1 MSSSNQLS
9 RLEEIAKK
17 EEVVDTVQ
25 ARHLRDQPREVEQTY
40 RDHLR
45 THLSLGDSSGTEE
58 QLLSNLEEEEG
69 TIGIIAGKYAYGKT
83 STSIS
88 FWASCEDAGYV
99 AVPPFILSSLAD
111 LMDATTGWL
120 KHKLGDRFSNRI
132 QQLHDKYQQKG
143 VQELA
148 NETGEEHD
156 IDPDKASE
164 LIADLSESGRMN
176 EDIPAEVLVE
186 YYLDATEL
194 VKDAGYDGLVV
205 FPDEVQQFFKKHS
218 YSDAEEELRSLIW
231 GFNPRSVPFGM
242 MFSIPD
248 EQLAVINE
256 RGADILDRVR
266 ENNLLLNLTS
276 TYDHDFPREL
286 WNHYAEKYDFEDIK
300 DEIIPEETLTS
311 IGQYATR
318 DDLSRGPRTVIDAFG
333 LAVTEYLEKGSTF
346 TPIGFIE
353 AYIDNRLRF
362 TEPQQKVR
370 GAVSEAEAADVVQTP
385 DHKRAIKLM
394 AAFPKGVPE
403 AVVNTYGLQG
413 AMSELSSELHG
424 TLLTFYA
431 DGYTLVQIV
440 KGDPDVSV
448 GGEILKNFWREFQ
461 ENDEDVADAIEAFDK
476 HVVPKLFPQKGR
488 GQSRTG
494 WTIRESNKLHKHT
507 IESYREGTFDPSYPQ
522 RGCYIR
528 VSGRNKDLGR
538 VESENNLDDG
548 SDLRLG
554 FFLDHQFVAE
564 ENISE
569 IEDNTTYQFTL
580 NLKESLMKGDL
591 PQRIRKLK
599 DYMNPRSVS
608 PLLMLALT
616 SRIDREIAEAEDNMT
631 LAEKQSLENLRENLI
646 TETIEIL
653 FDDELRENTPGSLDI
668 RRLRDRMA
676 EDLFRSVM
684 RDRYPDYETLYKGRS
699 ITKLV
704 GEYISALESG
714 SLNLALTQKQGR
726 RPVVISKDELGEA
739 FNVKNHSSLRN
750 KLTDKYAQLVDL
762 EWGYGDNSDEVRVT
776 FALHPLEQE
785 ILDAFPSDEAGA
797 ELSRSSAKSI
807 ATRKGYRDEEFEQV
821 LRLLQARQ
829 YFDED
834 GEQLV
839 RIESTVDKE
848 DIEQELAEV
857 RETLETLTADSSTQ
871 EDLKTRVEA
880 ASSDLDDTPVEQEE
894 RLEEIREEV
903 TDLRRAVEKELERQF
918 RDLKRDMDDL
928 ADRASSIQRQSQSN
942 ILNKVEI
949 PATFSRHLNKQR
961 TKINNRYEH
970 ISSRAE
976 KIEERINRDLDR
988 FNRVSPDNFEE
999 LAEKY
1004 SEEQAR
1010 LNELEAELEEEE
1022 KYGEGYSSWRS
1033 LAGKAHD
1040 LDERVMRFTDR
1051 SGEEEF
1057 ETRVNNLL
1065 SEISERFSEHGK
1077 ELLLRADTYE
1087 DELAEI
1093 TNDFD
1098 DRVGQQRQAFQSKK
1112 TALEDILSTAKGS
1125 HPGLRAQFSEA
1136 NPQQSYENL
1145 EDGFRK
1151 AIRDEILA
1159 ELSDSVEEL
1168 LRTVNRADRFQTIP
1182 GSINLDSLRD
1192 ELGATKEEL
1201 ESLMNEIETWSIDN
1215 GDEAITATA
1224 EDIADLREQISGL
1237 EDEVEELNRPVRPD
1251 SDSQIEI
1258 YKELEYGREIQLDEI
1273 LESDEQDPEDLAQ
1286 ELAGLFQRNLLDI
1299 KVQKR
1304 FRDLPDK

>member
-1 MSSSNQLS
+1 
-9 RLEEIAKK
+9 
-17 EEVVDTVQ
+17 
-25 ARHLRDQPREVEQTY
+25 
-40 RDHLR
+40 
-45 THLSLGDSSGTEE
+45 
-58 QLLSNLEEEEG
+58 
-69 TIGIIAGKYAYGKT
+69 
-83 STSIS
+83 
-88 FWASCEDAGYV
+88 
-99 AVPPFILSSLAD
+99 
-111 LMDATTGWL
+111 MDATTGWL
-120 KHKLGDRFSNRI
+120 KHKLGERFSNRI
-132 QQLHDKYQQKG
+132 QQLHEKYQQKG
-143 VQELA
+143 VRELA

-205 FPDEVQQFFKKHS
+205 FPDEVQQFFKKLS

-231 GFNPRSVPFGM
+231 GFNPRSVSFGM

-286 WNHYAEKYDFEDIK
+286 WNHYAAKYDFEDIK

-333 LAVTEYLEKGSTF
+333 LAVTEYIENGATF

-394 AAFPKGVPE
+394 AAFPEGVPE
-403 AVVNTYGLQG
+403 DVVNTYGLQG

-476 HVVPKLFPQKGR
+476 HVVPKLFPGRGR

-494 WTIRESNKLHKHT
+494 WTVRESNQLHKHT

-538 VESENNLDDG
+538 VESENNLDRDG
-548 SDLRLG
+548 DLSLG

-564 ENISE
+564 ETVSE
-569 IEDNTTYQFTL
+569 IEENTIYQFTL

-599 DYMNPRSVS
+599 DYMNPRSVT

-616 SRIDREIAEAEDNMT
+616 SRIDREIAESEDNMT

-653 FDDELRENTPGSLDI
+653 FDDELRENTPGSLEI
-668 RRLRDRMA
+668 RRLRDRMV

-684 RDRYPDYETLYKGRS
+684 QDRYPDYETLYKGRS

-726 RPVVISKDELGEA
+726 RPVVISKDDLGEA

-762 EWGYGDNSDEVRVT
+762 EWDYGDNSDVVRIT
-776 FALHPLEQE
+776 FDLHPLEQE
-785 ILDAFPSDEAGA
+785 VLDAFPSDEAGV
-797 ELSRSSAKSI
+797 ELSKSSAKSI
-807 ATRKGYRDEEFEQV
+807 ATSKGYRDEEFEQV

-829 YFDED
+829 YLDEE

-839 RIESTVDKE
+839 RIESNVDKE

-871 EDLKTRVEA
+871 EDLETQVEA
-880 ASSDLDDTPVEQEE
+880 VSSDLDDTPAEQEE

-903 TDLRRAVEKELERQF
+903 TDLRRAVEEELEKQF
-918 RDLKRDMDDL
+918 RDLKRGMDDL
-928 ADRASSIQRQSQSN
+928 ADRASSIQHQSQSN
-942 ILNKVEI
+942 KLNKVEI

-970 ISSRAE
+970 ISSQAK
-976 KIEERINRDLDR
+976 KIEERINRDLER
-988 FNRVSPDNFEE
+988 FDRVSSDNFEE
-999 LAEKY
+999 LSKEY

-1010 LNELEAELEEEE
+1010 LNDLEEELEEEE
-1022 KYGEGYSSWRS
+1022 KYSDGYSSWRS
-1033 LAGKAHD
+1033 LAGKSHD

-1077 ELLLRADTYE
+1077 EFLLRADTYE

-1112 TALEDILSTAKGS
+1112 TTLEDILSTAKGS

-1145 EDGFRK
+1145 EDGFRN
-1151 AIRDEILA
+1151 AIRDDILA
-1159 ELSDSVEEL
+1159 DLNESVENL
-1168 LRTVNRADRFQTIP
+1168 MRTVNRANRFQTIP
-1182 GSINLDSLRD
+1182 DSINLDSIRD

-1201 ESLMNEIETWSIDN
+1201 DSLMDEIETWSIDD
-1215 GDEAITATA
+1215 GDEEIIATA
-1224 EDIADLREQISGL
+1224 EDIANLRKEISDL
-1237 EDEVEELNRPVRPD
+1237 EDDVEELNRPVRPD
-1251 SDSQIEI
+1251 SDAQIDL
-1258 YKELEYGREIQLDEI
+1258 YNELEYGREIQLDEI
-1273 LESDEQDPEDLAQ
+1273 LESDDQDPENIAQ

-1304 FRDLPDK
+1304 FRDLPDE

>member
-25 ARHLRDQPREVEQTY
+25 ARHLREQPREVEQTY

-45 THLSLGDSSGTEE
+45 THLSLGDSSGTED
-58 QLLSNLEEEEG
+58 QLLSNLENQEG
-69 TIGIIAGKYAYGKT
+69 SIGIIAGKYAYGKT

-120 KHKLGDRFSNRI
+120 NHKLGDRFSNRI
-132 QQLHDKYQQKG
+132 QQIHEKYQQKG
-143 VQELA
+143 VQQLA

-194 VKDAGYDGLVV
+194 VQDAGYDGLVV

-276 TYDHDFPREL
+276 TYDHDFPKEL
-286 WNHYAEKYDFEDIK
+286 WNHYAKKYDFEEIK

-333 LAVTEYLEKGSTF
+333 LAVTEYRESGSTF
-346 TPIGFIE
+346 TPISFIE

-370 GAVSEAEAADVVQTP
+370 GAVSEVEAADVVQTP
-385 DHKRAIKLM
+385 NHKRAIKLM
-394 AAFPKGVPE
+394 AAFPKGVTE
-403 AVVNTYGLQG
+403 DIVSTYGLQG
-413 AMSELSSELHG
+413 EMSELSSELHG

-461 ENDEDVADAIEAFDK
+461 ENDEDVADAIVAFDK
-476 HVVPKLFPQKGR
+476 HVVPKLFPEKGR

-494 WTIRESNKLHKHT
+494 WTVRESNQLHKHT

-522 RGCYIR
+522 RSCYIR

-538 VESENNLDDG
+538 VESENNLDRDA
-548 SDLRLG
+548 DLTLG
-554 FFLDHQFVAE
+554 LFLDHQFVTE
-564 ENISE
+564 ENITE
-569 IEDNTTYQFTL
+569 IEKDTSYQFTL

-599 DYMNPRSVS
+599 DYMNPRSVT

-616 SRIDREIAEAEDNMT
+616 SRIDREIAESDDNMT

-653 FDDELRENTPGSLDI
+653 FDDELRENAPNSLDI

-684 RDRYPDYETLYKGRS
+684 RNRYPEYKTLYKGRS

-714 SLNLALTQKQGR
+714 SLDLALTQKQGR
-726 RPVVISKDELGEA
+726 RPVVISKDALGEA

-750 KLTDKYAQLVDL
+750 KVTDKYAQLAEL
-762 EWGYGDNSDEVRVT
+762 EWDYGDSSDEVRIT

-785 ILDAFPSDEAGA
+785 ILDTFPSDEAGA
-797 ELSRSSAKSI
+797 ELTKSSAKSI
-807 ATRKGYRDEEFEQV
+807 ASNKGYREEEFEQV

-829 YFDED
+829 YLDKEGD
-834 GEQLV
+834 RLV

-848 DIEQELAEV
+848 DIEQELVEV
-857 RETLETLTADSSTQ
+857 RETLETLTASSSTQ
-871 EDLKTRVEA
+871 EDLEEQLKITSTNLEDTA
-880 ASSDLDDTPVEQEE
+880 AEEEE

-903 TDLRRAVEKELERQF
+903 TELRRAVEEELESQF
-918 RDLKRDMDDL
+918 RDLKREMDDL
-928 ADRASSIQRQSQSN
+928 ADRASSIQRQSQSSM
-942 ILNKVEI
+942 LNKVEI

-970 ISSRAE
+970 ISSQAE
-976 KIEERINRDLDR
+976 EIEERINRDLGQFDR
-988 FNRVSPDNFEE
+988 VTPDSFEE
-999 LAEKY
+999 LSEKRSEEKSRIDDLQEELKDEKKY
-1004 SEEQAR
+1004 SD
-1010 LNELEAELEEEE
+1010 
-1022 KYGEGYSSWRS
+1022 GYSSWRS
-1033 LAGKAHD
+1033 LAGKSHD

-1065 SEISERFSEHGK
+1065 SEINERFSEHGK

-1112 TALEDILSTAKGS
+1112 TTLENILSTAKGS

-1145 EDGFRK
+1145 ENGFRK

-1159 ELSDSVEEL
+1159 ELSDSIEEL
-1168 LRTVNRADRFQTIP
+1168 LRTANRADRFQTIP
-1182 GSINLDSLRD
+1182 ENISLDSLRED
-1192 ELGATKEEL
+1192 LNNAKEEL
-1201 ESLMNEIETWSIDN
+1201 ESLMTEVETWSIDDQ
-1215 GDEAITATA
+1215 DESITTTA
-1224 EDIADLREQISGL
+1224 ENIANLRENISEL
-1237 EDEVEELNRPVRPD
+1237 ENEVEGLNRPVRPD
-1251 SDSQIEI
+1251 SDAQIDL
-1258 YKELEYGREIQLDEI
+1258 YNELEYGREIQLDEI
-1273 LESDEQDPEDLAQ
+1273 LEEDDQNPENLAKD
-1286 ELAGLFQRNLLDI
+1286 LAGLFQRNLLDI

-1304 FRDLPDK
+1304 FRDLPEE

>member
-9 RLEEIAKK
+9 RLEEVAKK

-25 ARHLRDQPREVEQTY
+25 ARHLRDQPRGVEQTY

-58 QLLSNLEEEEG
+58 QLLLNLEEKEG

-120 KHKLGDRFSNRI
+120 KHKLGERFSNRI
-132 QQLHDKYQQKG
+132 QQLHEKYQQKG

-231 GFNPRSVPFGM
+231 GFNPRSVSFGM

-276 TYDHDFPREL
+276 TYDHDFPQEL
-286 WNHYAEKYDFEDIK
+286 WNHYAKKYDFEDIK
-300 DEIIPEETLTS
+300 DEIIPKETLTS

-318 DDLSRGPRTVIDAFG
+318 DDLSRGPRTVIDTFG
-333 LAVTEYLEKGSTF
+333 LAVTEYIEAGSTF
-346 TPIGFIE
+346 TPISFIE

-370 GAVSEAEAADVVQTP
+370 GAVSETQAADVVQTP

-394 AAFPKGVPE
+394 AAFPEGVPE
-403 AVVNTYGLQG
+403 DIVNTYGLQA
-413 AMSELSSELHG
+413 AMNELSSELHG

-431 DGYTLVQIV
+431 DGYTLVQVV

-461 ENDEDVADAIEAFDK
+461 ENDEDVADAIEAFNN
-476 HVVPKLFPQKGR
+476 HVIAKLFPGRGR

-494 WTIRESNKLHKHT
+494 WTVRESNQLHKHT

-538 VESENNLDDG
+538 VESENNIDHDA
-548 SDLRLG
+548 DLSIS

-564 ENISE
+564 ENVSE
-569 IEDNTTYQFTL
+569 LKEDMTYQFTL
-580 NLKESLMKGDL
+580 NLRESLMKGDL

-599 DYMNPRSVS
+599 DYMNPRSVT

-616 SRIDREIAEAEDNMT
+616 SRIDREISESEDNMT

-668 RRLRDRMA
+668 RRLRDRMV

-684 RDRYPDYETLYKGRS
+684 QNRYPEYETLYKGRS

-704 GEYISALESG
+704 GEYLSALESG

-726 RPVVISKDELGEA
+726 RPVVISKDDLGEA

-762 EWGYGDNSDEVRVT
+762 EWDHGDSSNKVRIT

-785 ILDAFPSDEAGA
+785 ILDRFSSDEAGA
-797 ELSRSSAKSI
+797 KLSKSSAKSI
-807 ATRKGYRDEEFEQV
+807 ATSKGYRSEEFEQV

-829 YFDED
+829 YLDQE
-834 GEQLV
+834 GEQLI
-839 RIESTVDKE
+839 RIESSVDKG
-848 DIEQELAEV
+848 DIKQELAEV
-857 RETLETLTADSSTQ
+857 RETIETLTADSSTQ
-871 EDLKTRVEA
+871 SDLEARVEA
-880 ASSDLDDTPVEQEE
+880 ASTELDGTPVQREE

-903 TDLRRAVEKELERQF
+903 TDVRRAVEGELEKQF
-918 RDLKRDMDDL
+918 RDIKRDMDDL
-928 ADRASSIQRQSQSN
+928 ADRASSIQRQSQT
-942 ILNKVEI
+942 NKLDKIEI

-961 TKINNRYEH
+961 TKINNRYDH
-970 ISSRAE
+970 ISSQAE
-976 KIEERINRDLDR
+976 KIEERINRDVER
-988 FNRVSPDNFEE
+988 FDRVSSENFEE
-999 LAEKY
+999 LSKKY

-1010 LNELEAELEEEE
+1010 LNDLEQELEEEK
-1022 KYGEGYSSWRS
+1022 KYSDGYSSWQS

-1051 SGEEEF
+1051 SGDEEF
-1057 ETRVNNLL
+1057 DTRVTSLL

-1077 ELLLRADTYE
+1077 ELLVRADTYK
-1087 DELAEI
+1087 DELSEI

-1112 TALEDILSTAKGS
+1112 TTLEHILSTAKGS

-1145 EDGFRK
+1145 EDGFRS
-1151 AIRDEILA
+1151 AIRDDILA
-1159 ELSDSVEEL
+1159 DLNESIANLM
-1168 LRTVNRADRFQTIP
+1168 RTVNRADRFQTIP
-1182 GSINLDSLRD
+1182 EGVNLDSFR
-1192 ELGATKEEL
+1192 EEL
-1201 ESLMNEIETWSIDN
+1201 DSAREKIDSLMNEIETWSIDDS
-1215 GDEAITATA
+1215 DEEITATA
-1224 EDIADLREQISGL
+1224 EGIADLRDEISEL
-1237 EDEVEELNRPVRPD
+1237 ENNVEELNRPVRPD
-1251 SDSQIEI
+1251 SDAQIDL
-1258 YKELEYGREIQLDEI
+1258 YNELEYGREIQLDEI
-1273 LESDEQDPEDLAQ
+1273 LESDEQNPEDLAQ
-1286 ELAGLFQRNLLDI
+1286 KLAELFQRNLLDI
-1299 KVQKR
+1299 KIKKR
-1304 FRDLPDK
+1304 FRDLPDE